1 MLRVTRLRLS
11 CSGRMTDL
19 PSHFEEKMYV
29 RDYRIVTWA
38 GIEPAS
44 ITTRYTVAVRLY
56 HLATMRN
63 VEAASCGIF
72 TASTIQFRLKTL
84 HIPTL
89 NEVPRHGY

>member
-19 PSHFEEKMYV
+19 PSHFEEIMYV
-29 RDYRIVTWA
+29 RDYRIVAWA
-38 GIEPAS
+38 GIEPACY
-44 ITTRYTVAVRLY
+44 TAKCTVAVRHY

-72 TASTIQFRLKTL
+72 TASTVQFRLKTL

-89 NEVPRHGY
+89 NGVPRHGY